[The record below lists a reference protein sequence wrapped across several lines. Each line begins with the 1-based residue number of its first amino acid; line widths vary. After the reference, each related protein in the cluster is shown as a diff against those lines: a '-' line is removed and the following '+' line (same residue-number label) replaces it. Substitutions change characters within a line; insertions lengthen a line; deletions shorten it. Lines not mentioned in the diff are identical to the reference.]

1 MIRSSPSPDAPHLPS
16 RESSGS
22 PQSEQPQNILSFTAK
37 EREDSFMIDMRKR
50 KRGRRSEPIKGQ
62 MFKDIEGGPLS
73 ASVVEM
79 QLDA

>member
-1 MIRSSPSPDAPHLPS
+1 MVRSSPSPDVPHLVLK
-16 RESSGS
+16 ESSGS
-22 PQSEQPQNILSFTAK
+22 PQSEQPQDILSLTAK

-50 KRGRRSEPIKGQ
+50 KRERRSEPIKGQ
-62 MFKDIEGGPLS
+62 IFKDVEGGPLS